1 MFYKYT
7 STQPFPN
14 FYCWCLFT
22 AFSFGELCT
31 ILIMSITSHVFL
43 FAESGSTKRS
53 LVNLSSWLHLV
64 SICWEFSCLSSHS
77 DIVDGHY
84 LYLCSQVV
92 TSLLSLPSS
101 FATATFDKKHR
112 KSLAP
117 CLIICCSLDLF
128 LTWCCCSL
136 SLFIQILV
144 NLSLIFFLSNY
155 KGNVLTSELKF
166 VTWIWNS

>member
-31 ILIMSITSHVFL
+31 ILIMSITNHVFL
-43 FAESGSTKRS
+43 FAESGSTKQS

-77 DIVDGHY
+77 DIVVDGHY
-84 LYLCSQVV
+84 LYLCGGWP
-92 TSLLSLPSS
+92 LSIFMLSSCYFSS
-101 FATATFDKKHR
+101 FSSK
-112 KSLAP
+112 
-117 CLIICCSLDLF
+117 LICYCNI
-128 LTWCCCSL
+128 W
-136 SLFIQILV
+136 Q
-144 NLSLIFFLSNY
+144 
-155 KGNVLTSELKF
+155 KTSEITCPLLNNLLLIRF
-166 VTWIWNS
+166 VSHLMLLLP

>member
-43 FAESGSTKRS
+43 FAESGSTKQS
-53 LVNLSSWLHLV
+53 LVNSSSWLHLV

-77 DIVDGHY
+77 DIVDDH
-84 LYLCSQVV
+84 YLCSQVV
-92 TSLLSLPSS
+92 TSLLSLPTS
-101 FATATFDKKHR
+101 FATATFEKKT
-112 KSLAP
+112 LEITCP
-117 CLIICCSLDLF
+117 LLNNLLLIR
-128 LTWCCCSL
+128 
-136 SLFIQILV
+136 
-144 NLSLIFFLSNY
+144 
-155 KGNVLTSELKF
+155 F
-166 VTWIWNS
+166 VSHLMLLLLLLLLP